1 MDSTPAAKSSRLAGS
16 IAVGFATLLFSWG
29 FIFAKVIGLPAP
41 IIASFRLVIAGGV
54 LSLVAFAF
62 RMRWAQLRGP
72 VLLAGLAFG
81 VHQLLYISAVQRTS
95 VAVVA
100 LAGATM
106 PLLVA
111 LVSRRTVGEA
121 VPRGLIACA
130 VLAIAGIAIVLHANL
145 DSASRSLFGDLL
157 ALANVLAA
165 TVYFLAAKRARL
177 ADAPTV
183 TLTATIFWVALIV
196 TLPAMLF
203 TEFDAPDVGQWIWVT
218 ILALGPGNGHLL
230 VNWAHRRISA
240 ALAALIL
247 SLLPALAALWA
258 YLFLHEAFTWWHGL
272 GLVLVMISV
281 EIGRRVDQQAALAA
295 S

>member
-1 MDSTPAAKSSRLAGS
+1 MDSTPAARGSRLAGS
-16 IAVGFATLLFSWG
+16 VAVGFATVLFSWG

-41 IIASFRLVIAGGV
+41 VIASSRLIIAGGV
-54 LSLVAFAF
+54 LTLVALAF
-62 RMRWAQLRGP
+62 RVSWARLRGP

-81 VHQLLYISAVQRTS
+81 AHQLLYISAVQRTS
-95 VAVVA
+95 VSVVA

-121 VPRGLIACA
+121 VPRGLFGCA
-130 VLAIAGIAIVLHANL
+130 LLAIGGIAIVLHANL
-145 DSASRSLFGDLL
+145 ESASRSLFGDLL
-157 ALANVLAA
+157 ALVNVLAA
-165 TVYFLAAKRARL
+165 TVYFLAAKKARL

-183 TLTATIFWVALIV
+183 TLTATIFWIALIV
-196 TLPAMLF
+196 TAPAMLF
-203 TEFDAPDVGQWIWVT
+203 IESDVPDAGQWVWVA

-247 SLLPALAALWA
+247 SVLPALAALWA
-258 YLFLHEAFTWWHGL
+258 YLFLHEAFGWSHLL
-272 GLVLVMISV
+272 GLALVIVSV
-281 EIGRRVDQQAALAA
+281 EIGRRIDQRAALAA